1 MPLCVWIEQFV
12 HLCTYDF
19 AFHCIYIYL
28 VLHCVAFIDFNFPHT
43 DISFHSLNISHSED
57 SETILRGSSQPAGF
71 SAEQL
76 ATAVQKAVQDALA
89 EKEEASPPRKKQKK
103 GQAGNDLTRTA
114 AMRTQLENLTRKAI
128 HAIRPCTEDG
138 KHYDRLMYWDS
149 VNPTACCKMLLQR
162 CQDELKDAIIEE
174 GGIDAMAEKYE
185 RVKKIANN
193 ERSIQSQTL
202 RTIFLS
208 HRNPETQLVARIQ
221 PGEYKVNDD
230 DDVPLVTPDI
240 KASGVKEVG
249 DLRKLLFSN
258 KLYTNQKV
266 YNKWAEGM
274 ESGKLRS
281 TKFVDPRTIS
291 KSITIAHEA
300 HFRLD
305 LYLTLQ
311 KRGYRHGPGP
321 IEAKSRKKMW
331 NKLLRKVYEDRQNN
345 EASAHDKRM
354 KALYPNGIPTAD
366 NDEDDSDEEFD
377 AALYMS

>member
-1 MPLCVWIEQFV
+1 
-12 HLCTYDF
+12 
-19 AFHCIYIYL
+19 
-28 VLHCVAFIDFNFPHT
+28 
-43 DISFHSLNISHSED
+43 
-57 SETILRGSSQPAGF
+57 
-71 SAEQL
+71 
-76 ATAVQKAVQDALA
+76 
-89 EKEEASPPRKKQKK
+89 
-103 GQAGNDLTRTA
+103 
-114 AMRTQLENLTRKAI
+114 MRTQLENLTRKAI

-230 DDVPLVTPDI
+230 DDEPLVTPDI

-266 YNKWAEGM
+266 YNKWTEGI

-291 KSITIAHEA
+291 KSIIIAHEA

-305 LYLTLQ
+305 LFLTLQ
-311 KRGYRHGPGP
+311 KRGYRHGPGHL
-321 IEAKSRKKMW
+321 EAKSRKKMW
-331 NKLLRKVYEDRQNN
+331 NGLLRKVYEDRQNN

-354 KALYPNGIPTAD
+354 KVLYPNGIPTAD
-366 NDEDDSDEEFD
+366 NDEDASDEEFD

>member
-1 MPLCVWIEQFV
+1 MPICVWIEQFV
-12 HLCTYDF
+12 HLCTCDF
-19 AFHCIYIYL
+19 AYHCIYIYL
-28 VLHCVAFIDFNFPHT
+28 VLHYVAFIYINFPHS
-43 DISFHSLNISHSED
+43 DFPLHYLNITPSED
-57 SETILRGSSQPAGF
+57 TETVVRGFSQPPGF
-71 SAEQL
+71 SAEEL
-76 ATAVQKAVQDALA
+76 AAAVKEAVQAALA

-114 AMRTQLENLTRKAI
+114 ATRTHLENLTRKAI
-128 HAIRPCTEDG
+128 HAIRPCPEDG
-138 KHYDRLMYWDS
+138 KHYDRMMYWDS

-162 CQDELKDAIIEE
+162 YQDDLKDEIIEE
-174 GGIDAMAEKYE
+174 GGIEAMAEKYE

-230 DDVPLVTPDI
+230 DDEPLVTPDI

-266 YNKWAEGM
+266 YNKWTEGI

-305 LYLTLQ
+305 LFLTLQ
-311 KRGYRHGPGP
+311 KRGYRHGPGHL
-321 IEAKSRKKMW
+321 EAKSRKKMW
-331 NKLLRKVYEDRQNN
+331 NGLLRKVYEDRQNN

-354 KALYPNGIPTAD
+354 KVLYPNGIPTAD
-366 NDEDDSDEEFD
+366 NDEDASDEEFD

>member
-1 MPLCVWIEQFV
+1 
-12 HLCTYDF
+12 
-19 AFHCIYIYL
+19 
-28 VLHCVAFIDFNFPHT
+28 VLHYVAFIYINFPHS
-43 DISFHSLNISHSED
+43 DFPLHYLNITPSED
-57 SETILRGSSQPAGF
+57 TETVVRGFSQPPGF
-71 SAEQL
+71 SAEEL
-76 ATAVQKAVQDALA
+76 AAAVKEAVQAALA

-114 AMRTQLENLTRKAI
+114 ATRTHLENLTRKAI
-128 HAIRPCTEDG
+128 HAIRPCPEDG
-138 KHYDRLMYWDS
+138 KHYDRMMYWDS

-162 CQDELKDAIIEE
+162 YQDDLKDEIIEE

-230 DDVPLVTPDI
+230 DDEPLVTPDI

-266 YNKWAEGM
+266 YNKWTEGI

-305 LYLTLQ
+305 LFLTLQ
-311 KRGYRHGPGP
+311 KRGYRHGPGHL
-321 IEAKSRKKMW
+321 EAKSRKKMW
-331 NKLLRKVYEDRQNN
+331 NGLLRKVYEDRQNN

-354 KALYPNGIPTAD
+354 KVLYPNGIPTAD
-366 NDEDDSDEEFD
+366 NDEDASDEEFD

>member
-1 MPLCVWIEQFV
+1 
-12 HLCTYDF
+12 
-19 AFHCIYIYL
+19 
-28 VLHCVAFIDFNFPHT
+28 
-43 DISFHSLNISHSED
+43 
-57 SETILRGSSQPAGF
+57 
-71 SAEQL
+71 
-76 ATAVQKAVQDALA
+76 
-89 EKEEASPPRKKQKK
+89 
-103 GQAGNDLTRTA
+103 
-114 AMRTQLENLTRKAI
+114 
-128 HAIRPCTEDG
+128 
-138 KHYDRLMYWDS
+138 
-149 VNPTACCKMLLQR
+149 
-162 CQDELKDAIIEE
+162 
-174 GGIDAMAEKYE
+174 MAEKYE

-240 KASGVKEVG
+240 QASGVKEVG
-249 DLRKLLFSN
+249 DLRKLLISN
-258 KLYTNQKV
+258 ELYTNQKV

-305 LYLTLQ
+305 LFLTLQ

-321 IEAKSRKKMW
+321 LEAKSRKKMW